1 MGDPISLASG
11 LLALTTFA
19 LQSSKVLYES
29 FKSFRNNG
37 RNVRELNEELE
48 SLGNVLVSLR
58 ELVNHAEVD
67 LNPLKLPVLRC
78 GKACEEFANI
88 VRDCTVRS
96 AENRTSLRDW
106 LKLTYMGQDIAGFR
120 NLIAGYK
127 STIAVALAD
136 ANM

>member
-19 LQSSKVLYES
+19 LQSSKVLYQT
-29 FKSFRNNG
+29 FKSFQNNG
-37 RNVRELNEELE
+37 RNVRELKEELE
-48 SLGNVLVSLR
+48 SLEVVLVSLR
-58 ELVNHAEVD
+58 ETANHAEVD
-67 LNPLKLPVLRC
+67 LTPLKLPLLGC
-78 GKACEEFANI
+78 GKACEEFAI
-88 VRDCTVRS
+88 VVRNGTVHS
-96 AENRTSLRDW
+96 AENRTSVRDW